1 MTQLLNKKFVF
12 YLLIIVVIFSL
23 DRISKLYVINI
34 AETYGNVDIFINNFI
49 NIILVWNTGIG
60 FGLFS
65 FEKSNIYNFI
75 TLVILLINFLII
87 YLIVINE
94 GIKNY
99 FLAAILGGSLG
110 NLFDRFYYSAVPDF
124 IDLNYKE
131 FHWFVFNIADIFITI
146 GIICLILDEIF
157 LNKKIKYD

>member
-12 YLLIIVVIFSL
+12 YLLIIVVIFAL
-23 DRISKLYVINI
+23 DRISKHYIINI

-65 FEKSNIYNFI
+65 FEKSNIYSFI

-146 GIICLILDEIF
+146 GIICLILDEII
-157 LNKKIKYD
+157 LNKKN